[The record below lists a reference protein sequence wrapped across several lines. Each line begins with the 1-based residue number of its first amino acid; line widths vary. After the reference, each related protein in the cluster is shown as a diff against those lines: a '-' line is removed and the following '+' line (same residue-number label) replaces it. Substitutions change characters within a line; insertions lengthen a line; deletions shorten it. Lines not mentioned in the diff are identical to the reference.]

1 MAWPSKDPTDYR
13 EQPARRPPRWIAWLL
28 DDSGVPS
35 HVHFFVG
42 VVGVLAGL
50 AILDNLLGALACGL
64 AAQAIL
70 DLSGRRPEPD

>member
-13 EQPARRPPRWIAWLL
+13 EPTQDRRPPRWLAWLQA
-28 DDSGVPS
+28 DSGVPY

-50 AILDNLLGALACGL
+50 WVLDDLLGALVCGL
-64 AAQAIL
+64 GAQAIL
-70 DLSGRRPEPD
+70 DLTGRD

>member
-13 EQPARRPPRWIAWLL
+13 EETRRPPRWVAWLL
-28 DDSGVPS
+28 ADSGVPY

-50 AILDNLLGALACGL
+50 AILDSPLGGLVCGL
-64 AAQAIL
+64 VAQAIL
-70 DLSGRRPEPD
+70 DLAGRRGEPD